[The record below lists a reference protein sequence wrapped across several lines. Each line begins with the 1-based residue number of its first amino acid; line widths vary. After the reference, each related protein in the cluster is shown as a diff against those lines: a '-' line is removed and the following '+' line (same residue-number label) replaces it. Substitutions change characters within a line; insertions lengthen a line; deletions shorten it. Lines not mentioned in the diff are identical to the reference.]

1 MTQGMFN
8 DMDIKK
14 QLEKIWVNFRFIRRK
29 MQTIES
35 RSFGILSDRDIK
47 NRIDDLFNS
56 PISEDDIQ
64 PASVDLHLNH
74 ILINLDKETFNLKN
88 EPYHLRPGEF
98 ILGSTREFVT
108 IPDDLVAEVD
118 GKSSLGRLGIAVHI
132 TAGFIDPSFKG
143 NITLEIKNN
152 SDKTFVLK
160 ENMPIGQIVFFTL
173 TSPVERG
180 YGDSTRN
187 NHYQNSKGV
196 ILSRY
201 EN

>member
-1 MTQGMFN
+1 
-8 DMDIKK
+8 
-14 QLEKIWVNFRFIRRK
+14 

>member
-1 MTQGMFN
+1 MFN

-74 ILINLDKETFNLKN
+74 ILINLDKETFDLKN

-187 NHYQNSKGV
+187 NHYQNSEGV

>member
-1 MTQGMFN
+1 MSFGGPG
-8 DMDIKK
+8 IKE
-14 QLEKIWVNFRFIRRK
+14 QIDKIWINLRFFRRK
-29 MQTIES
+29 MQTLES

-47 NRIDDLFNS
+47 VRIYELFNS
-56 PISEDDIQ
+56 PINEEDIQ
-64 PASVDLHLNH
+64 PASVDLHLAAG
-74 ILINLDKETFNLKN
+74 LINLDEEKFDLNKN
-88 EPYHLRPGEF
+88 SYPLQPDEF
-98 ILGSTREFVT
+98 ILGSTKEFVT

-152 SDKTFVLK
+152 SNKTFYLR
-160 ENMPIGQIVFFTL
+160 EGMSIGQIVFFTL

-187 NHYQNSKGV
+187 NHYQNSEGV

-201 EN
+201 EK

>member
-1 MTQGMFN
+1 MFN

-74 ILINLDKETFNLKN
+74 ILINLDKKTFNLKN

-187 NHYQNSKGV
+187 NHYQNSEGV

>member
-1 MTQGMFN
+1 MFN

>member
-1 MTQGMFN
+1 MSFGGQ
-8 DMDIKK
+8 DIKE
-14 QLEKIWVNFRFIRRK
+14 QLEKIWVNLRFIRRK

-35 RSFGILSDRDIK
+35 RSFGILSDKDIK
-47 NRIDDLFNS
+47 CRVDELFNT
-56 PISEDDIQ
+56 PINDDDIQ
-64 PASVDLHLNH
+64 PASVDLHLDN
-74 ILINLDKETFNLKN
+74 ILVNLDEDEYDLKKN
-88 EPYHLRPGEF
+88 PYPLQPDEF

-108 IPDDLVAEVD
+108 MPDDLVGEVD

-152 SDKTFVLK
+152 SSKTFLLK
-160 ENMPIGQIVFFTL
+160 DGMSIGQIVFFTL

-187 NHYQNSKGV
+187 NHYQNSNGV

-201 EN
+201 EK